1 MYKLVMLRHGQS
13 SYNAERRFTGWS
25 DPDLTPEGMME
36 ARVAGR
42 ILRREG
48 YTFDV
53 AFVSML
59 RRAIKTLCAVLD
71 EMDLLWIPVRKS
83 WMLNERHYGELEGQV
98 IDDVPD
104 ELKRYRHSF
113 DIRPPALPDDDPR
126 HPRFDRRYRDLG
138 RHPAGESI
146 RDVQERLLILW
157 THEIAPEILSGRR
170 VIVTTHANVIRAFM
184 NHMEG
189 VPTEGLTVPTG
200 RPIVYELGDRLEP
213 LRRYCLQ

>member
-1 MYKLVMLRHGQS
+1 MYRLVMLRHGQS

-36 ARVAGR
+36 AREAGR

-98 IDDVPD
+98 IDDVPN
-104 ELKRYRHSF
+104 ELKKYRHRF
-113 DIRPPALPDDDPR
+113 DIRPPAMPYDDPR
-126 HPRFDRRYRDLG
+126 HPRFDRRYRDLD
-138 RHPAGESI
+138 RPPAGESI

-157 THEIAPEILSGRR
+157 TYEIAPEILSGRR

-189 VPTEGLTVPTG
+189 VPTEGLVVPTG

-213 LRRYCLQ
+213 IRRYWL

>member
-1 MYKLVMLRHGQS
+1 MYKLVLLRHGQS
-13 SYNAERRFTGWS
+13 SYNAESRFTGWS
-25 DPDLTPEGMME
+25 DPDLTAQGMME
-36 ARVAGR
+36 ARNAGR

-48 YTFDV
+48 YTFDI

-113 DIRPPALPDDDPR
+113 DIRPPSLSEDDPR
-126 HPRFDRRYRDLG
+126 HPRFDRRYRDLENP
-138 RHPAGESI
+138 PAGESI
-146 RDVQERLLILW
+146 RDVQERLLVLW
-157 THEIAPEILSGRR
+157 TYEIAPEILSGRR

-184 NHMEG
+184 NYLEG
-189 VPTEGLTVPTG
+189 APTEGLRVPRG

-213 LRRYCLQ
+213 IRRYCL